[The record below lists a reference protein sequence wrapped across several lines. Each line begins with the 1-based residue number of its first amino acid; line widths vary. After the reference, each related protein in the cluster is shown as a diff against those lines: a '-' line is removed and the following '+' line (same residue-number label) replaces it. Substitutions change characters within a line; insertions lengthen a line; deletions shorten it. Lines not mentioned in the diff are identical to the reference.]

1 MSETKYLKV
10 FLDDIGHSVHCMN
23 TIAVSLSKLTQ
34 ETAPPKE
41 LNISWKPGNVNSSS
55 INARRFA
62 IKSSIVYSVES
73 LFEYLS
79 KISKD
84 YFWPGTKKNFN
95 ESPKQNTSKA
105 DRVTDFLT
113 GIPFIEKEWIILTE
127 LLCHWRNKVV
137 HANSSNACISKSSKE
152 YLEERSQQI
161 FDDFHHFDV
170 NIALDNFGNNKFT
183 LKDVTTLITMLIKCA
198 RAVDAY
204 FISTAKSL
212 SVSSIHEALLDNYSF
227 QSIVKQQEGGKR
239 YRQSIKWVE
248 LNYGFLG
255 RETIESVVK
264 ATNQST
270 LRL

>member
-1 MSETKYLKV
+1 MSETTYLKV

-23 TIAVSLSKLTQ
+23 TIAVSLSQLTQ
-34 ETAPPKE
+34 ETVPPKE
-41 LNISWKPGNVNSSS
+41 LNISWKPGNVTSSS

-84 YFWPGTKKNFN
+84 SFWSGTGKNFN
-95 ESPKQNTSKA
+95 ESFKQNVSKA

-113 GIPFIEKEWIILTE
+113 GIQNVEKEWIILTE

-137 HANSSNACISKSSKE
+137 HANTSNACISKSSKQ
-152 YLEERSQQI
+152 YLAEKSQKI

-170 NIALDNFGNNKFT
+170 NLALDNFENNKFT

-204 FISTAKSL
+204 FISIVRSQSDA
-212 SVSSIHEALLDNYSF
+212 SIYEAMLNIDSF
-227 QSIVKQQEGGKR
+227 QSIVKQQESGKR

-255 RETIESVVK
+255 RDTIERVIK
-264 ATNQST
+264 AK
-270 LRL
+270 

>member
-23 TIAVSLSKLTQ
+23 TIAVSLSQLTQ
-34 ETAPPKE
+34 ETTPPKE
-41 LNISWKPGNVNSSS
+41 LNISWNPGNVDSSS

-84 YFWPGTKKNFN
+84 NFWSGTGKNFN
-95 ESPKQNTSKA
+95 ESSKQNISKA
-105 DRVTDFLT
+105 DRVSDFLT
-113 GIPFIEKEWIILTE
+113 GIPNIEKEWMILTE

-137 HANSSNACISKSSKE
+137 HASSSNACISKSSKQ
-152 YLEERSQQI
+152 YLRERSQQI
-161 FDDFHHFDV
+161 FDDLHHFDV
-170 NIALDNFGNNKFT
+170 NIALDNFENKKFT

-198 RAVDAY
+198 RAVDSY

-212 SVSSIHEALLDNYSF
+212 SDASIYEALLSNDSF
-227 QSIVKQQEGGKR
+227 QTIVKQSESGKR

-255 RETIESVVK
+255 KGTIESVVK
-264 ATNQST
+264 AA
-270 LRL
+270 

>member
-1 MSETKYLKV
+1 MSETTYLKV

-23 TIAVSLSKLTQ
+23 TIAVSLSQLTP
-34 ETAPPKE
+34 ETTPPKE
-41 LNISWKPGNVNSSS
+41 LNISWKPGNVTSSS

-84 YFWPGTKKNFN
+84 NFWSGTGKNFN
-95 ESPKQNTSKA
+95 ESSKQNISKA
-105 DRVTDFLT
+105 DRVADFLT
-113 GIPFIEKEWIILTE
+113 GIPDIKKEWIIFTE

-137 HANSSNACISKSSKE
+137 HANSSNACISKLSKQ
-152 YLEERSQQI
+152 YLVENSQRI
-161 FDDFHHFDV
+161 FDDFYHFDV
-170 NIALDNFGNNKFT
+170 NLALDNFGNNKFT

-204 FISTAKSL
+204 FISTVKSQSDDAIYEVIL
-212 SVSSIHEALLDNYSF
+212 NNHSF
-227 QSIVKQQEGGKR
+227 QTIMKQQESDKR
-239 YRQSIKWVE
+239 FRQAIKWAE

-255 RETIESVVK
+255 MGTITRVIK
-264 ATNQST
+264 TT
-270 LRL
+270 